1 MNKIRKF
8 PRYEQTVSA
17 LLIDAKEA
25 AIAPMR
31 PKMREFDVT
40 ERQCRVMRV
49 LNDRGAVDASGL
61 AEIAKLH
68 APSVTRILKELEARD
83 LVTRQPDPE
92 DRRRTLVMLTPS
104 GKELVKEIARDVRR
118 VMSEFR
124 TRFGDERLE
133 TLLAELQAFAA
144 AVKGVQ

>member
-1 MNKIRKF
+1 MRKVRKS

-25 AIAPMR
+25 AIAPML
-31 PKMREFDVT
+31 PKMREFNVT

-61 AEIAKLH
+61 AEIGKLH
-68 APSVTRILKELEARD
+68 PPSVTRILKELEARD
-83 LVTRQPDPE
+83 FVARKPDPE
-92 DRRRTLVMLTPS
+92 DRRRTVVMLTPA

-118 VMSEFR
+118 VMGEFR
-124 TRFGDERLE
+124 TRFGDDRLE
-133 TLLAELQAFAA
+133 SLLAELQAFSAA
-144 AVKGVQ
+144 IKGVQ